1 MLLGVRGEVLLVV
14 VVVVVVAE
22 VGEDVVLGLMEVD
35 VEVDV
40 LEGEVGVVLLPREST
55 MVNKA
60 TLPAS
65 ESVLDGAGEESL
77 LASV

>member
-1 MLLGVRGEVLLVV
+1 MLLGVREEVLLL
-14 VVVVVVAE
+14 VVAE

-40 LEGEVGVVLLPREST
+40 LEGEVGLVLLPRPSA
-55 MVNKA
+55 MVNEA

-65 ESVLDGAGEESL
+65 ELVLNGAGDEA